1 MALPLGAGIGL
12 ALPAMIVANSRYWI
26 IYPWSYPIMAAL
38 GGDFDVFDKG
48 SLIFFLSLFLLL
60 VVFAW
65 GYANFIKGISH
76 KE

>member
-48 SLIFFLSLFLLL
+48 SLTFLISFILLL
-60 VVFAW
+60 AVFSC
-65 GYANFIKGISH
+65 GYVSFKKRDI
-76 KE
+76 E

>member
-1 MALPLGAGIGL
+1 MALPLGAGISL

-65 GYANFIKGISH
+65 GYANFIKRDIA
-76 KE
+76 